1 MLVGTRGDDRSKRWR
16 RSVRM
21 ERRLKVQKA
30 DVHGKGESSGGGSG
44 GGSGCV
50 AMFGRADEAV
60 AR

>member
-1 MLVGTRGDDRSKRWR
+1 MTDRSAGDEAFAWKG
-16 RSVRM
+16 
-21 ERRLKVQKA
+21 LKVQKA